1 MLTNPVIKKEETR
14 AHASD
19 SSIIGNWEAS
29 NIKTNTKV
37 RMDIVIIGSKLLEIS

>member
-1 MLTNPVIKKEETR
+1 MLTNPVINRDETR

-29 NIKTNTKV
+29 NIKINTKV
-37 RMDIVIIGSKLLEIS
+37 RIAIVTIGRRLLERS